1 MSFMAM
7 PLFQKIK
14 KRPLYLSVCF
24 FLLIIMSGIL
34 AFTHIMETG
43 TLRQEAL
50 QQSIGY
56 VDILILMI
64 FYWAILE

>member
-1 MSFMAM
+1 
-7 PLFQKIK
+7 
-14 KRPLYLSVCF
+14 
-24 FLLIIMSGIL
+24 MSGIL

-64 FYWAILE
+64 FYWAILDLNLD